1 MLIELKAPPTVY
13 QPAYNCGFVLPVE
26 VFSSPP
32 PAGFVYAMEA
42 PPPYPGL
49 NTVPQQYAAY
59 PQQAYPAYGAFPMA
73 VPNGPVYQTGNVSTA
88 FVATAPMAFAASA
101 PMAPGFVTN
110 NAERPPTAGGLATN
124 NAESLPTYAEATK
137 KNQ

>member
-1 MLIELKAPPTVY
+1 
-13 QPAYNCGFVLPVE
+13 
-26 VFSSPP
+26 
-32 PAGFVYAMEA
+32 MEA

-73 VPNGPVYQTGNVSTA
+73 VPNGPVYQNGSASTA
-88 FVATAPMAFAASA
+88 FAATAFVPTA
-101 PMAPGFVTN
+101 PMAPGFGFETN
-110 NAERPPTAGGLATN
+110 SAQRPPMAPGFASN

-137 KNQ
+137 KMQ